1 MSETTRGRRPG
12 PSTTHEEI
20 LAAARACLVEYGFD
34 KSTLKKIADRA
45 GVSDS
50 LLIHQFGTREKLLVE
65 AMDAPQGLDRALNLI
80 RHLPKGTWG
89 RVLAEAMA
97 RGEVRNKTGRENLEL
112 LVRAAAQ
119 SEVAAQM
126 ITEWVV
132 NELTE
137 EIRGLG
143 INNPELR
150 ARGFATVLFGTTFSN
165 EILSLP
171 DLDTKQLREQVK
183 LRGRVLQAILAD

>member
-1 MSETTRGRRPG
+1 MTALFLTSSKRK
-12 PSTTHEEI
+12 PSHGFVIKMFHTHLLSFATI
-20 LAAARACLVEYGFD
+20 SNRAFSLLG
-34 KSTLKKIADRA
+34 

-80 RHLPKGTWG
+80 RHLPKGMWG

-97 RGEVRNKTGRENLEL
+97 RGEVRNKTARENLEL

-171 DLDTKQLREQVK
+171 NLDAKQLREQVK